1 MADEDGFIT
10 VKDGE
15 GDVQRSRIGWVVP
28 TPRNKN
34 FLLEKTAMWNPPTIK
49 GLPRNGLPEPV
60 HRTEGPSPR
69 QDGKNA
75 SEQGQESD
83 LDSTPAGTG
92 RGTGLGLDE
101 VDASVEA

>member
-1 MADEDGFIT
+1 
-10 VKDGE
+10 
-15 GDVQRSRIGWVVP
+15 
-28 TPRNKN
+28 
-34 FLLEKTAMWNPPTIK
+34 MWDPPTIK

-60 HRTEGPSPR
+60 HRTAPSPR
-69 QDGKNA
+69 QYGKNA

-92 RGTGLGLDE
+92 RAMGTGLGMDE